1 MGPCA
6 SHRRADVV
14 HTFVKMTLRY
24 LSLLPSLCPLVLA
37 VPPSSW
43 TASALSLPFNL
54 TVVTMHRLLAL
65 ASPTPSAFA
74 SPALLPGLPP
84 RAATTTRSRLGAT
97 PRRPAVGALL
107 ARRQRQPAG
116 GWLAASAG
124 GASAE
129 PPSPAPA
136 LAVTA
141 ATALSTSDGGVDTAA
156 AAVAVPV
163 SDGSAVASG
172 GDGGGDVMAEAR
184 AALAA
189 AGVVAAAG
197 AAFPLVLAA
206 TEAGAGGPSVAALL
220 ATKYASHYTMLAGLA
235 AFALLHSGLA
245 ALRSRVTPITGER
258 AYRVGFA
265 LSSIAGAVATIGY
278 FIAHRYDGAV
288 LWRLQGVPGVHE
300 AVWVA
305 SALSFLL
312 LYPATFNLAE
322 VAAVARPGF
331 RIYETGV
338 MRITRHPQLWGQVL
352 WCVAHGAW
360 LGSSMV
366 VVASAGLIAHHLFGA
381 WHGDTRLRHRY
392 GDEWDAYA
400 RRTSLVPFVA
410 LADGRQRVGAADWA
424 REWAGWA
431 YVGVVAFVWAA
442 YASHPAVL
450 RLVGQLRW

>member
-1 MGPCA
+1 
-6 SHRRADVV
+6 
-14 HTFVKMTLRY
+14 
-24 LSLLPSLCPLVLA
+24 
-37 VPPSSW
+37 
-43 TASALSLPFNL
+43 
-54 TVVTMHRLLAL
+54 MHR
-65 ASPTPSAFA
+65 PPAFA
-74 SPALLPGLPP
+74 PSTPLPGLSPQ
-84 RAATTTRSRLGAT
+84 AATAVATSRLCAIL
-97 PRRPAVGALL
+97 RRPAIGARLV
-107 ARRQRQPAG
+107 RRPRQQAG
-116 GWLAASAG
+116 GWLAASAAG
-124 GASAE
+124 GSAE
-129 PPSPAPA
+129 PPPTIPPSSSAA
-136 LAVTA
+136 TA
-141 ATALSTSDGGVDTAA
+141 ATPLLSTLDGGVNSD
-156 AAVAVPV
+156 AVPA
-163 SDGSAVASG
+163 DGEAVASG
-172 GDGGGDVMAEAR
+172 GDGGDDVMAEAR

-189 AGVVAAAG
+189 AAVVAVAG
-197 AAFPLVLAA
+197 AAFPVVLAA
-206 TEAGAGGPSVAALL
+206 SEAVAGGPSVATLL

-235 AFALLHSGLA
+235 AFAVLHSGLA
-245 ALRSRVTPITGER
+245 ALRPRVTPVIGER

-305 SALSFLL
+305 TAVSFLL

-366 VVASAGLIAHHLFGA
+366 VVASAGLIAHHLLGA
-381 WHGDTRLRHRY
+381 WHGDTRLRAAY

-410 LADGRQRVGAADWA
+410 LVDGRQRVGAAEWA

-431 YVGVVAFVWAA
+431 YVGVAAFVWAA
-442 YASHPAVL
+442 YAAHPAVL
-450 RLVGQLRW
+450 RLVGQLHW

>member
-1 MGPCA
+1 
-6 SHRRADVV
+6 
-14 HTFVKMTLRY
+14 
-24 LSLLPSLCPLVLA
+24 
-37 VPPSSW
+37 
-43 TASALSLPFNL
+43 
-54 TVVTMHRLLAL
+54 MHR
-65 ASPTPSAFA
+65 PPAFA
-74 SPALLPGLPP
+74 SPIPLPGGVSSP
-84 RAATTTRSRLGAT
+84 RTTAAAARRRLVAA
-97 PRRPAVGALL
+97 PRRPAGGARL
-107 ARRQRQPAG
+107 ARRPPRQQTG
-116 GWLAASAG
+116 GWVAAATG
-124 GASAE
+124 GASTE
-129 PPSPAPA
+129 PPAGPPPTPP
-136 LAVTA
+136 TA
-141 ATALSTSDGGVDTAA
+141 AAAATSPLRSTSDGGGVDVATATVA
-156 AAVAVPV
+156 VDGDAVALG
-163 SDGSAVASG
+163 DGDG
-172 GDGGGDVMAEAR
+172 GGGDVMAEAR

-189 AGVVAAAG
+189 AAVTAAAG
-197 AAFPLVLAA
+197 VAFPVALAA
-206 TEAGAGGPSVAALL
+206 AEAAAGGPPVGALL

-245 ALRSRVTPITGER
+245 ALRPRVTPVTGER
-258 AYRVGFA
+258 AYRVAFA

-300 AVWVA
+300 AVWAA
-305 SALSFLL
+305 SAVSFLL

-366 VVASAGLIAHHLFGA
+366 VVASAGLVAHHLLGA
-381 WHGDTRLRHRY
+381 WHGDARLRARY
-392 GDEWDAYA
+392 GAEWDAYA

-410 LADGRQRVGAADWA
+410 LADGRQRVGAAEWA

-431 YVGVVAFVWAA
+431 YVGVAAFVWAA

-450 RLVGQLRW
+450 RLVGQLHW

>member
-1 MGPCA
+1 M
-6 SHRRADVV
+6 HE
-14 HTFVKMTLRY
+14 
-24 LSLLPSLCPLVLA
+24 
-37 VPPSSW
+37 PP
-43 TASALSLPFNL
+43 AF
-54 TVVTMHRLLAL
+54 
-65 ASPTPSAFA
+65 ASPTP
-74 SPALLPGLPP
+74 LPGLPP
-84 RAATTTRSRLGAT
+84 RAAAAARRRLPAA
-97 PRRPAVGALL
+97 PRRPAVGARL
-107 ARRQRQPAG
+107 ARRPRQPTG
-116 GWLAASAG
+116 GWLVASAG

-129 PPSPAPA
+129 PPPATPPP
-136 LAVTA
+136 AVTA
-141 ATALSTSDGGVDTAA
+141 ATPLASTSDGAVDAVA
-156 AAVAVPV
+156 AAVAVPAAA
-163 SDGSAVASG
+163 DADDAVASG
-172 GDGGGDVMAEAR
+172 GDGDGGDVMAEAR
-184 AALAA
+184 AALGA
-189 AGVVAAAG
+189 AGIVAAAG

-206 TEAGAGGPSVAALL
+206 AEAAAGGPSVGALL

-245 ALRSRVTPITGER
+245 ALRPAVTPITGER
-258 AYRVGFA
+258 AYRVAFA

-305 SALSFLL
+305 SALSFAL

-366 VVASAGLIAHHLFGA
+366 IVASAGLVAHHLLGA
-381 WHGDTRLRHRY
+381 WHGDTRLRARY

-400 RRTSLVPFVA
+400 RRTSLVPFMA

-431 YVGVVAFVWAA
+431 YVGVAAFVWAA

-450 RLVGQLRW
+450 RLVGQLHW

>member
-1 MGPCA
+1 MGA
-6 SHRRADVV
+6 R
-14 HTFVKMTLRY
+14 
-24 LSLLPSLCPLVLA
+24 
-37 VPPSSW
+37 
-43 TASALSLPFNL
+43 
-54 TVVTMHRLLAL
+54 
-65 ASPTPSAFA
+65 
-74 SPALLPGLPP
+74 
-84 RAATTTRSRLGAT
+84 
-97 PRRPAVGALL
+97 L
-107 ARRQRQPAG
+107 ARRLQQLPG
-116 GWLAASAG
+116 GWLAASAS
-124 GASAE
+124 GASAD
-129 PPSPAPA
+129 PPPATPPPP
-136 LAVTA
+136 AVTA
-141 ATALSTSDGGVDTAA
+141 ATPLLSTTDGGVDAA
-156 AAVAVPV
+156 PAAVAVPAV
-163 SDGSAVASG
+163 DGDAVAFG
-172 GDGGGDVMAEAR
+172 GDGDGDVMAEAR

-189 AGVVAAAG
+189 AGIVAAAG
-197 AAFPLVLAA
+197 AAFPLFLAA
-206 TEAGAGGPSVAALL
+206 AEASAGGPSVASLL

-366 VVASAGLIAHHLFGA
+366 VVASAGLIAHHLLGA
-381 WHGDTRLRHRY
+381 WHGDARLRARY

-431 YVGVVAFVWAA
+431 YVGVAAFVWAA

-450 RLVGQLRW
+450 RLVGQLHW